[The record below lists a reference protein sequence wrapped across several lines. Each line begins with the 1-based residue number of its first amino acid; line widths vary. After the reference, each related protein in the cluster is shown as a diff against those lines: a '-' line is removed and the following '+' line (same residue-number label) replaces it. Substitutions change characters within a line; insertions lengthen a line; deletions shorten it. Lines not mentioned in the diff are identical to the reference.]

1 MHGYWIQKWVL
12 ISCIGNLAGPT
23 SRVAIDIES
32 QINSGVYTYVLWVN
46 DSNKRK
52 NIGTLIWRIWIK
64 FKMATDDMFF
74 VIVIEDI
81 YMVRKHSLVYL
92 NMHML
97 LPCQPVIKFDSW
109 YPMFTI

>member
-1 MHGYWIQKWVL
+1 MKKKH
-12 ISCIGNLAGPT
+12 
-23 SRVAIDIES
+23 IE
-32 QINSGVYTYVLWVN
+32 
-46 DSNKRK
+46 
-52 NIGTLIWRIWIK
+52 TLFWRIWIK

-81 YMVRKHSLVYL
+81 YMVRKQSFVYL

-97 LPCQPVIKFDSW
+97 LPYQPVIKFESW